1 MRILIFGGGSDMAKA
16 VAKKHKDT
24 ILVSHN
30 YCDVMFENIISH
42 TLELYE
48 PDIVINCAG
57 ISFVGTIKDQDSFT
71 WEKQIIINLLGSYH
85 VAKACVDNGVK
96 KLILIGS
103 VAGKYGKAEHSAY
116 SVSKCGV
123 ISLVQSLGMEGYEA
137 YCISP
142 GRVDTKMRERNYPGE
157 DKRTRLTTK
166 NIADVVFDIING
178 RYQPGDNIIV
188 RKRGFRRLRRID
200 RGQPWKK
207 YLNVQ
212 PLGTPKTI

>member
-1 MRILIFGGGSDMAKA
+1 MYEDII
-16 VAKKHKDT
+16 
-24 ILVSHN
+24 N
-30 YCDVMFENIISH
+30 YDLREYKPDV
-42 TLELYE
+42 
-48 PDIVINCAG
+48 VVNCAG
-57 ISFVGTIKDQDSFT
+57 VSYVGTVKEQESFL
-71 WEKQIIINLLGSYH
+71 WLKQIMVNLVGSYH
-85 VAKACVDNGVK
+85 VAKACVDNNVP

-116 SVSKCGV
+116 SASKSGV

-142 GRVDTKMRERNYPGE
+142 GRVNTKMRKKDYPGE

-166 NIADVVFDIING
+166 NIADVVFDCING
-178 RYQPGDNIIV
+178 RYESGDNIIV

-200 RGQPWKK
+200 RGQPWKT